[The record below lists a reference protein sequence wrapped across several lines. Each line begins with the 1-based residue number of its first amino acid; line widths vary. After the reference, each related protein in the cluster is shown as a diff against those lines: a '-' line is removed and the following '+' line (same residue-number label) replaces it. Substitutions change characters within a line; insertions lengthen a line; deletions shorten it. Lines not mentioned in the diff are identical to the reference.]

1 MDLIERVSW
10 TIILMVL
17 GALSVATFLQAMV
30 ESATLNL
37 FVLVISLVGFGSA
50 AIVYGIRNRG
60 PKEKAP

>member
-1 MDLIERVSW
+1 MDLTERIFW

-17 GALSVATFLQAMV
+17 GALSVATFLQATV

-37 FVLVISLVGFGSA
+37 FVLVISLVVFSSA